1 MPDYISILKEK
12 LDIRRP
18 IFLNSANPA
27 IFHVELSPTSN
38 KEQPKS
44 HLLSP
49 GYKKGLGRTVPK
61 IPNKWKFRDFVII
74 SNNKPPKGNPPPAPD
89 FRKQSNTVD
98 SNASTKFEKTFKE
111 KRPLLPVPSDASDPS
126 CAEANMKGL
135 TQTSSFDPE
144 ITKSCKNHSF
154 STYTKCFEKF
164 TFLSP

>member
-98 SNASTKFEKTFKE
+98 SNASTKFEKPFKE
-111 KRPLLPVPSDASDPS
+111 KRPLLPVPRGVSDPPYV
-126 CAEANMKGL
+126 EANMKGL
-135 TQTSSFDPE
+135 RQRSSLNPE
-144 ITKSCKNHSF
+144 ITKPGIIHLVYVHK
-154 STYTKCFEKF
+154 
-164 TFLSP
+164 TF

>member
-1 MPDYISILKEK
+1 MPDCISILKKK

-27 IFHVELSPTSN
+27 IFHLELSPTSD
-38 KEQPKS
+38 KEQPKC

-49 GYKKGLGRTVPK
+49 GYKKGLSRTTQK
-61 IPNKWKFRDFVII
+61 IPTEWEFRDCLII
-74 SNNKPPKGNPPPAPD
+74 ANNKSPKGNLPLGPNL
-89 FRKQSNTVD
+89 RKQSNTAD
-98 SNASTKFEKTFKE
+98 SNASTKFEKPFKE
-111 KRPLLPVPSDASDPS
+111 KRTLLPVPSDASDPP
-126 CAEANMKGL
+126 CVEANMKGL

-154 STYTKCFEKF
+154 STYTKCFEKI

>member
-98 SNASTKFEKTFKE
+98 SNASTKFEKPFKE
-111 KRPLLPVPSDASDPS
+111 KRPLLPVPSDASDPP
-126 CAEANMKGL
+126 CVEANMKGL
-135 TQTSSFDPE
+135 TETSSFHPE

-154 STYTKCFEKF
+154 STYTKSFEKF
-164 TFLSP
+164 TFLNP